1 VTRVS
6 IRRALPAD
14 ADRVSTLARQTFP
27 LACPPGTTR
36 ENIEVFCDTKL
47 SEEAFDGYLADPHIR
62 IWLATTEVEPVGYLM
77 NVGGGPPDT
86 VIAGAVRMRPTV
98 EISKIYVLESSHGSG
113 VASRLMSVAVEDART
128 QGAQSVWLGVNKH
141 NERANRFYERQG
153 FVIVGERSFQVGESL
168 EDDFVR
174 EKVLQS
180 PRMAFS

>member
-1 VTRVS
+1 M
-6 IRRALPAD
+6 
-14 ADRVSTLARQTFP
+14 
-27 LACPPGTTR
+27 
-36 ENIEVFCDTKL
+36 
-47 SEEAFDGYLADPHIR
+47 
-62 IWLATTEVEPVGYLM
+62 GYLM
-77 NVGGGPPDT
+77 SVGGEPADS

-98 EISKIYVLESSHGSG
+98 EISKIYVLESAHGSG
-113 VASRLMSVAVEDART
+113 VASELMSVAVEDART